1 MKGLKT
7 FLATALLMFACG
19 VTQAKVKVVNV
30 AVPGTLEQ
38 LVGQKNRYRIK
49 EMRVSG
55 RLNATDMLFIADM
68 AGRDHVRRRATEGQ
82 LRKLDLRSVVLQ
94 PGTVPYGKSTITQ
107 QDSTMLIGG
116 IFSDSRLEDVVLPRT
131 ASNMGYWLFCNSA
144 LRRVVL
150 PDNAEIGD
158 SAFVRCRQ
166 LKEVV
171 FPEFTRVVGVGCF
184 NGCDALRSLRMHN
197 VGYISSGAIDG
208 MASLET
214 LSIDGMLGHINGKA
228 FACLPRLRSISFGGD
243 MLSTGGPVVAQN
255 CPLLSAVTFD
265 GMGVQCG
272 FSESPGCPML
282 KKCSGDGLFMFSW
295 EKCYWKYLYKK
306 VETLSGQ
313 QKKEMA
319 DKMEAMLAQ
328 PWLDRV
334 PFVDGDLYNAACFF
348 SYYGDRMLATKVL
361 SRAIDCG
368 YANYRG
374 TLADTDFDNIRDTE
388 EFAACMKR
396 LREMGDYIYLLQKSA
411 PYATGSDSTGRH
423 FTYALPTDSNLVRV
437 RQYFRLDSIAGN
449 GDEISKMKRIMLW
462 LHDKIR
468 HDGGG
473 GIPQV
478 PRNAIALYEA
488 CKKQERGLNCRGL
501 AIMLSEMY
509 MAMGW
514 PSRFL
519 TCESKMY
526 GTDHDCHVIN
536 MVWSSELG
544 KWVWMDP
551 TFNAFVTDENGLLL
565 HPGEV
570 RQRIA
575 GGLPLILNDDANWN
589 NRQKQTKEE
598 YLDSYMAKNLYII
611 SAYIDSGFG
620 TEGSTRGGYVTL
632 VPSGFNAPDRNCVS
646 DDAWFWQSPK
656 E

>member
-1 MKGLKT
+1 
-7 FLATALLMFACG
+7 
-19 VTQAKVKVVNV
+19 
-30 AVPGTLEQ
+30 
-38 LVGQKNRYRIK
+38 
-49 EMRVSG
+49 
-55 RLNATDMLFIADM
+55 
-68 AGRDHVRRRATEGQ
+68 
-82 LRKLDLRSVVLQ
+82 
-94 PGTVPYGKSTITQ
+94 
-107 QDSTMLIGG
+107 
-116 IFSDSRLEDVVLPRT
+116 
-131 ASNMGYWLFCNSA
+131 
-144 LRRVVL
+144 
-150 PDNAEIGD
+150 
-158 SAFVRCRQ
+158 
-166 LKEVV
+166 
-171 FPEFTRVVGVGCF
+171 
-184 NGCDALRSLRMHN
+184 
-197 VGYISSGAIDG
+197 
-208 MASLET
+208 
-214 LSIDGMLGHINGKA
+214 
-228 FACLPRLRSISFGGD
+228 
-243 MLSTGGPVVAQN
+243 
-255 CPLLSAVTFD
+255 
-265 GMGVQCG
+265 
-272 FSESPGCPML
+272 
-282 KKCSGDGLFMFSW
+282 MFSW

-306 VETLSGQ
+306 VETLTGQ
-313 QKKEMA
+313 QKKELA
-319 DKMEAMLAQ
+319 DKMEAMLAK

-334 PFVDGDLYNAACFF
+334 PLVDGDLYNAACFF

-449 GDEISKMKRIMLW
+449 GDEISKMKRIMQW
-462 LHDKIR
+462 LHDNIR

-519 TCESKMY
+519 TCESRMY

-536 MVWSSELG
+536 MLWSSELG

-575 GGLPLILNDDANWN
+575 GGLPLMLNDDANWN

-620 TEGSTRGGYVTL
+620 TEGSTRGEYVTL